1 VSCPDWRLLREGA
14 GSSER
19 SSRGEAPDDV
29 RAGVRRHLE
38 ECEEC
43 RRAAVAA
50 DPSLL
55 FTIFPPSVEVSAAT
69 LERMRERVAGAR
81 AMRQAAPRRRR
92 RWARLGSR
100 AAAAVFLPLAGLGLV
115 VTGAERLQRSATSA
129 ERAVAI
135 EREAPSR
142 LDPLLAEA
150 LARLPLIEG
159 AAPVTVQEEGI
170 GYDLVMVVDAGL
182 EL

>member
-1 VSCPDWRLLREGA
+1 MSCPDWRLLREGA
-14 GSSER
+14 GS
-19 SSRGEAPDDV
+19 GEAAGDV
-29 RAGVRRHLE
+29 RAEVRRHLE

-43 RRAAVAA
+43 RRAAVAY

-55 FTIFPPSVEVSAAT
+55 FTVFSPSVEVSAAT

-81 AMRQAAPRRRR
+81 AMRQVEPGLRR
-92 RWARLGSR
+92 RWVRLGSR
-100 AAAAVFLPLAGLGLV
+100 AAAAVLLPLAGLGLV
-115 VTGAERLQRSATSA
+115 VAAAQRLERPATSA
-129 ERAVAI
+129 EREVAI
-135 EREAPSR
+135 ERETPSH